1 MGGAGRKP
9 HLMLSHM
16 RTLSFFLSSV
26 SRRMKEKKS
35 RPQQKTL
42 PTALSSTSL
51 LSSDAA
57 VAMAPWISFMTS
69 GGKQASQYDGSP
81 KQEGWFLRGV
91 A

>member
-1 MGGAGRKP
+1 MRRAEGGGAAGGTP
-9 HLMLSHM
+9 HLMLSDM

-42 PTALSSTSL
+42 PTALSKTSL

-57 VAMAPWISFMTS
+57 VAMAPWISFITS
-69 GGKQASQYDGSP
+69 GG
-81 KQEGWFLRGV
+81 ETRR
-91 A
+91 

>member
-1 MGGAGRKP
+1 MAGRRKP
-9 HLMLSHM
+9 HLMLSDIL
-16 RTLSFFLSSV
+16 TLSFFLSSV

-51 LSSDAA
+51 LSSEAA

-69 GGKQASQYDGSP
+69 GGKRGSSYDNSP
-81 KQEGWFLRGV
+81 DSRKADG
-91 A
+91 